1 MDDGLLERDR
11 ELAALE
17 RLIEGARDEGGRVVL
32 IEGPAGIGKTRL
44 LGAAREHAARGMT
57 VLTARCSELERE
69 FSFGAVRQ
77 LFEPVARDA
86 ERRARL
92 LAGAAAPVE
101 GVLGAP
107 EGDAEGTFAV
117 LHGLYWATLNLAEER
132 PVLIAIDDLQWSDR
146 PSLRFIAYL
155 AARLEGAPVLV
166 AASVR
171 STDPGTDPQLLAE
184 IAADPLTDAVRPG
197 PLGEASVGELIH
209 GRLGEPTR
217 RSREACL
224 EATGGN
230 PLLLRHVLIAL
241 EQDGV
246 RPTAAGA
253 AAVRGIG
260 SRAVS
265 RTVLLRLSRLREEAA
280 AVARAVAVLGES
292 SKLPAVAALTG
303 PRRGRGRARGRRAGA
318 GGHPAARAAARLRP
332 PARARRR
339 LPRRAGRRARAAST
353 GARPTCWP
361 RAHAADEE
369 VAAQLVH
376 APRRGD
382 PATVDRLRAAAR
394 ESVRRGGPE
403 NAMVYLA
410 RALEEPPPP
419 AICGPSWTSSWGSP
433 PPRRTRRSRSSTSR
447 APPRSSPIPA
457 LRAIAAFALAQSQL
471 FIGGAKEGGA
481 LARRTAAE
489 LGPELADLRQMLDE
503 IELLSVFFGYD
514 PGALD
519 RLAHYREARDGDGL
533 GAKMIAAATA
543 FAWGAGGGPAAEVEA
558 LALEAYAGG
567 ELLTSGNGLSWS
579 AAMVAP
585 MLSESPRATE
595 IYRATREEAYRR
607 GSRFAM
613 SSSEMFE
620 GAYLLLAAGDLE
632 QGGEAVRI
640 SLRLQELWG
649 SDATGEVVG
658 ARARRAAR
666 APGRRRRGGRA
677 RPSARRRPAATS
689 PTAPTCGAEHDGGDP
704 ARRRAARRG
713 TRAGRADGPQRR
725 RTCCHPD
732 WKPWQS
738 LKARALAQ
746 LGRRDEAMAAMTA
759 ELELARTVGGDRVIG
774 RCLRQLGELEGEAG
788 EPRLHEA
795 VELLSRTPARLEL
808 ARALAALG
816 ALQRRTRRP
825 TEAREPLRQALEL
838 AEKCACPPLVEAVRS
853 ELYATG
859 ARPRTAALG
868 GVEALTARELRVAT
882 MAADGP
888 HQPRDRAGAL
898 RHAQDGRGAPVQRVP
913 QAGHQL
919 TARAHGVLSDA

>member
-17 RLIEGARDEGGRVVL
+17 RLIEGARADGGRVVL

-44 LGAAREHAARGMT
+44 LAVARERAARGMT

-77 LFEPVARDA
+77 LFEPVARDP

-117 LHGLYWATLNLAEER
+117 LHGLYWATLNLAEEQ

-155 AARLEGAPVLV
+155 TARLEGAPVLV

-184 IAADPLTDAVRPG
+184 IAADPQTVAVRPG
-197 PLGEASVGELIH
+197 PLGEASVRELIH
-209 GRLGEPTR
+209 GRLGDADPAFT
-217 RSREACL
+217 EACL

-303 PRRGRGRARGRRAGA
+303 LDEDAV
-318 GGHPAARAAARLRP
+318 ARAAGELARADILRP
-332 PARARRR
+332 EPPLGFVHPLVRDAVYHDVPAGERE
-339 LPRRAGRRARAAST
+339 LLHGRAADVL
-353 GARPTCWP
+353 A

-394 ESVRRGGPE
+394 ESARRGGPE
-403 NAMVYLA
+403 NALAFLA

-419 AICGPSWTSSWGSP
+419 ALRPELDFELGVAAAETNAPLAVEHL
-433 PPRRTRRSRSSTSR
+433 TRAAEELADPVAR
-447 APPRSSPIPA
+447 AT
-457 LRAIAAFALAQSQL
+457 AAFALAQSQL
-471 FIGGAKEGGA
+471 FIGGAREGGA

-489 LGPELADLRQMLDE
+489 LGPEHADLRQMLEE

-519 RLAHYREARDGDGL
+519 RLAHYRDAREGDGL

-579 AAMVAP
+579 AAMVAL

-595 IYRATREEAYRR
+595 VYRATREEAYRR

-613 SSSEMFE
+613 SSAEMFE

-632 QGGEAVRI
+632 QGGDAVRI

-649 SDATGEVVG
+649 SDATGDAW
-658 ARARRAAR
+658 ARAFVGLHAAL
-666 APGRRRRGGRA
+666 
-677 RPSARRRPAATS
+677 T
-689 PTAPTCGAEHDGGDP
+689 GDP
-704 ARRRAARRG
+704 ARARAALGAAPPSDDESDGANLWRN
-713 TRAGRADGPQRR
+713 TLAEVLLLEGRPAEALDQAELMGRSAPHVL
-725 RTCCHPD
+725 HPD

-746 LGRRDEAMAAMTA
+746 LGRPDEAIAAMEA
-759 ELELARTVGGDRVIG
+759 ELALARGVGGRRVIG
-774 RCLRQLGELEGEAG
+774 RCLRQLAELEGDAG

-795 VELLSRTPARLEL
+795 IELLATTPGRLEL

-816 ALQRRTRRP
+816 GLLRRTRRP
-825 TEAREPLRQALEL
+825 TEAREPLRRALEL
-838 AEKCACPPLVEAVRS
+838 AEACGCPPLVESVRS

-859 ARPRTAALG
+859 ARPRTTALA
-868 GVEALTARELRVAT
+868 GVESLTARELRVAT
-882 MAADGP
+882 LAADGQTNREIAQALYVTP
-888 HQPRDRAGAL
+888 KTVEVHLSSAYRKLDIRSRRDLVGAL
-898 RHAQDGRGAPVQRVP
+898 GSG
-913 QAGHQL
+913 
-919 TARAHGVLSDA
+919 